1 MEQRRAVWLCP
12 GRAGTNW
19 PRLAPSSCGFTGSRF
34 LSAILQLKAGTPTGD
49 RFFRKTHQTKC
60 ILLHFNYK
68 INKYMQGICLKRK
81 EVKRTNQPQAR
92 MAAPL
97 QPAGKMPTPR
107 WRPDGCLAR

>member
-1 MEQRRAVWLCP
+1 MEQRRAVRLCP
-12 GRAGTNW
+12 GRAGPLFLW
-19 PRLAPSSCGFTGSRF
+19 FYWEHGF
-34 LSAILQLKAGTPTGD
+34 LSAILQLKAGTPSGD
-49 RFFRKTHQTKC
+49 QRFFRKTHQTKC

-107 WRPDGCLAR
+107 WRTDGCLAR